1 MPTDTT
7 GLALSETGKALTPNW
22 LDIREISRVS
32 IIALSFH
39 IFMATC
45 VVVIGLTWVELLA
58 FSAEGYA
65 DQPRFRAFSIYAAIV
80 GGIYVGNFLAKRLGV
95 SPYQLAAA
103 RVWLLFVFFSMV
115 MFVGPYN
122 LGWHTHAAIAAIF
135 SSILTAMLYSSK
147 RAYASL
153 AWFGMLAVAGFWMN
167 PTREPLIDLLAS
179 PVSATWGI
187 AAALIIPFSV
197 AATMAHV
204 ISRILAA
211 YDAHHLQL
219 LDNSKK
225 LIALAN
231 TDPLT
236 GFQSRGALQAQFE
249 KQEKA
254 AAAHQKRVVIALM
267 DLDNLKGINTFFGHS
282 AGDEALQFA
291 AQHIRAVVPHASYLR
306 LGGDEFLLIMTS
318 GDDEAT
324 IDSLLRRIT
333 NELEFKYEEQSVSIS
348 MSLGYSTA
356 MGFDKPLTQL
366 MAEADLAMR
375 KAKRQG
381 KSLSLAYTA
390 GDSVPTA
397 FTGGLP
403 KGVHIAKPY
412 RTSKSEI
419 PAATV
424 GAAILDGQIDFALQ
438 PIRDARTGEII
449 ASEAL
454 LRWYL
459 NDGSEVP
466 LVDFLSTFVSL
477 EWQPPYYEYINSTRL
492 AILHGVRAIKEIDVH
507 FNFSVE
513 SLGLSTASKLSNAVR
528 SDLKGLVV
536 EISEKESS
544 ATLKNGIPLQDW
556 LLSTGGKYALDDFG
570 KGLSNFDRLSQF
582 AIDLVKFDHTLI
594 KDITGNMRQRAAI
607 RHITALC
614 GELEIGVIAE
624 GVETVDQESILLDLG
639 VFAHQGFLR
648 GKPMEKSEFL
658 TLLRSEPQ
666 IAKPQEGTDG
676 QHASGNRKVVVER
689 SL

>member
-1 MPTDTT
+1 
-7 GLALSETGKALTPNW
+7 
-22 LDIREISRVS
+22 
-32 IIALSFH
+32 
-39 IFMATC
+39 
-45 VVVIGLTWVELLA
+45 VIGLTWVELLA

-80 GGIYVGNFLAKRLGV
+80 GGIYVGNFLARRLGV

-147 RAYASL
+147 LAYASL
-153 AWFGMLAVAGFWMN
+153 AWFGMLAGAGFWMN

-187 AAALIIPFSV
+187 ASALIIPFSV

-225 LIALAN
+225 LIALAY

-236 GFQSRGALQAQFE
+236 GFQSRGALQEQYE
-249 KQEKA
+249 KQVKA
-254 AAAHQKRVVIALM
+254 AAAHQKTIVLALV

-318 GDDEAT
+318 DDEEAA

-333 NELEFKYEEQSVSIS
+333 HELAFKYEEQSISIS

-356 MGFDKPLTQL
+356 TGPDKPLTQL
-366 MAEADLAMR
+366 IAEADLAMR

-381 KSLSLAYTA
+381 KSLSLAYVA
-390 GDSVPTA
+390 GDSVPPA

-403 KGVHIAKPY
+403 KGVHVAKAN

-438 PIRDARTGEII
+438 PVIDARTGKII
-449 ASEAL
+449 ATEAL

-459 NDGSEVP
+459 SDGSVVP

-477 EWQPPYYEYINSTRL
+477 EWQSPYYHSINTTRL
-492 AILHGVRAIKEIDVH
+492 AILDGVRAIKEIDVH
-507 FNFSVE
+507 FNFSVA
-513 SLGLSTASKLSNAVR
+513 SLGLSTVSKLNNAPR
-528 SDLKGLVV
+528 SDLRGLVV
-536 EISEKESS
+536 EISEQESS
-544 ATLKNGIPLQDW
+544 ATFENGIPLQDW

-570 KGLSNFDRLSQF
+570 KGLSNIDRLSQLT
-582 AIDLVKFDHTLI
+582 IDSVKLDHSLI
-594 KDITGNMRQRAAI
+594 KDVADNSRQRAAI
-607 RHITALC
+607 RHVTALC
-614 GELEIGVIAE
+614 EELDIGVIAE
-624 GVETVDQESILLDLG
+624 GVETVEQESTLLELG

-648 GKPMEKSEFL
+648 GEPIKKSEFFS
-658 TLLRSEPQ
+658 LLRSETQ
-666 IAKPQEGTDG
+666 VAKP
-676 QHASGNRKVVVER
+676 
-689 SL
+689 

>member
-7 GLALSETGKALTPNW
+7 GLEFNETRKALTPKR

-32 IIALSFH
+32 IIAVSFH
-39 IFMATC
+39 IFMGTC
-45 VVVIGLTWVELLA
+45 VAVIGLTWVEVLA
-58 FSAEGYA
+58 LSAEGYA
-65 DQPRFRAFSIYAAIV
+65 DQPRFRAFSIYAGIT
-80 GGIYVGNFLAKRLGV
+80 GGIYAGNFLAGRLGV

-103 RVWLLFVFFSMV
+103 RVWLLFIFFSIV

-122 LGWHTHAAIAAIF
+122 LGWHTHAAIAAVF
-135 SSILTAMLYSSK
+135 SSILTSVLYSAK

-153 AWFGMLAVAGFWMN
+153 AWFGMLAAAGFWMN

-187 AAALIIPFSV
+187 ASALIIPFCV

-219 LDNSKK
+219 LDNSEK
-225 LIALAN
+225 LIALAH

-236 GFQSRGALQAQFE
+236 GFHSRGALQAQFE
-249 KQEKA
+249 KQVNA
-254 AAAHQKRVVIALM
+254 TAAHQKRIVMALV

-282 AGDEALQFA
+282 AGDEAIQFA
-291 AQHIRAVVPHASYLR
+291 AQHIRTVVPNASYLR
-306 LGGDEFLLIMTS
+306 LGGDEFLLILAS
-318 GDDEAT
+318 DDEDAA

-333 NELEFKYEEQSVSIS
+333 HELEFKFGEQSISIS

-356 MGFDKPLTQL
+356 TSPDKPLNQL
-366 MAEADLAMR
+366 IAEADLAMR

-381 KSLSLAYTA
+381 KSLTLAYAA
-390 GDSVPTA
+390 GDSVPSA

-403 KGVHIAKPY
+403 KGVHVARAN

-438 PIRDARTGEII
+438 PIIDARTGEII
-449 ASEAL
+449 ATEAL

-459 NDGSEVP
+459 SDGSEVP

-477 EWQPPYYEYINSTRL
+477 EWQPPYYHSINSTRL
-492 AILHGVRAIKEIDVH
+492 AILNGVRAIKEIDVH
-507 FNFSVE
+507 FNFSVA
-513 SLGLSTASKLSNAVR
+513 SLGLSRASKLNNAVR
-528 SDLKGLVV
+528 SDMRGLVV
-536 EISEKESS
+536 EISEQESS

-556 LLSTGGKYALDDFG
+556 LLSNGGKYALDDFG
-570 KGLSNFDRLSQF
+570 KGLSNIDRLSQLT
-582 AIDLVKFDHTLI
+582 IDLVKFDHSVI
-594 KDITGNMRQRAAI
+594 KDVADNRRQRAAI
-607 RHITALC
+607 RHVTALC
-614 GELEIGVIAE
+614 EELDIRFIAE
-624 GVETVDQESILLDLG
+624 GVETVEQESALLELG

-648 GKPMEKSEFL
+648 GEPMKKSEFF
-658 TLLRSEPQ
+658 TLLRNETQ
-666 IAKPQEGTDG
+666 IAKPQDGTDG
-676 QHASGNRKVVVER
+676 QNLGGNRKATV
-689 SL
+689 